1 MDPYYI
7 ANVDTLTT
15 VSGKM
20 NLTFYDRL
28 LPPGASYN
36 WGVLFL
42 GFVVVFGITGN
53 VLVCLAIS
61 LEKRLQTVTNYFL
74 LSLAVTDL
82 LVCILVMPMS
92 ILNEFFGYWRFTA
105 LMCNVYITTDVLMCT
120 SSIFHLCSISVQR
133 YLAIRSPLKTRNKS
147 KSIVVTKIGV
157 IWVAAVAISSPV
169 TVLGALDQSNI
180 LNNHRCN
187 LKNYGF
193 IIYGSILAF
202 FIPLIIM
209 VISYTLTVRL
219 LYKQSKLCDPK
230 RQFTKEGMPMIRR
243 CRTSVRRHN
252 SMLDERLIKKGDT
265 YELFE
270 RERTNNNSNSD
281 NITQEIPSA
290 ISHSV
295 SCASLY
301 TEHVGIKTFDK
312 KESKSC
318 FLDVPRLYS
327 ADNSTETLT
336 ASDLDVS
343 EDEYSR
349 YRSSFSNIHM
359 PECAGKSSLK
369 SVMTRTFIVKAS
381 SLLSLTRDKHDKT
394 TVRTEQKASKVLG
407 LVFVIFVLLWLP
419 FFVVNIIPAL
429 CIVCPVSSTLVSTF
443 AWLGWASSTINPIIY
458 TMFNK
463 TFKRAFIK
471 LLTCRYHTIAE
482 STCPI
487 SKDSRRANVII
498 RENCSDREFTL

>member
-1 MDPYYI
+1 
-7 ANVDTLTT
+7 
-15 VSGKM
+15 M
-20 NLTFYDRL
+20 NLTLYDRL

-36 WGVLFL
+36 WGVLLL

-105 LMCNVYITTDVLMCT
+105 QACNVYITTDVLMCT
-120 SSIFHLCSISVQR
+120 SSILHLCSISVQR

-147 KSIVVTKIGV
+147 KSVVVAKIGV

-180 LNNHRCN
+180 FNNHQCLLNND
-187 LKNYGF
+187 GF

-209 VISYTLTVRL
+209 VITYTLTVRL
-219 LYKQSKLCDPK
+219 LRKQSKLCDPNS
-230 RQFTKEGMPMIRR
+230 QDAKEGKPIIRR
-243 CRTSVRRHN
+243 CKTSVRRHN
-252 SMLDERLIKKGDT
+252 SLSDCRLVNKDC

-270 RERTNNNSNSD
+270 KEKINNNSNPGH
-281 NITQEIPSA
+281 IYKQIPS
-290 ISHSV
+290 IIPHSV
-295 SCASLY
+295 SCESLY
-301 TEHVGIKTFDK
+301 TANVTRKTFNV
-312 KESKSC
+312 KEPSKSC
-318 FLDVPRLYS
+318 FLDVPRLYTVN
-327 ADNSTETLT
+327 NSTETLT
-336 ASDLDVS
+336 SSDIDIS
-343 EDEYSR
+343 EEEE
-349 YRSSFSNIHM
+349 SFSKFHVHD
-359 PECAGKSSLK
+359 CSRKSSL
-369 SVMTRTFIVKAS
+369 TRTFIVKAS
-381 SLLSLTRDKHDKT
+381 SLLSLARYKHDKT

-407 LVFVIFVLLWLP
+407 LVFVIFVMLWLP
-419 FFVVNIIPAL
+419 FFIVNIIPAL
-429 CIVCPVSSTLVSTF
+429 CDACPVNPTLVSTC

-458 TMFNK
+458 TTFNK

-471 LLTCRYHTIAE
+471 LLTCKYHTTAE
-482 STCPI
+482 STCPL
-487 SKDSRRANVII
+487 SKDVRKSNVII
-498 RENCSDREFTL
+498 RENSSDRELTLV